1 MRPRDRLIDQFST
14 FALLEQDRFGR
25 WIGDPRLERSMQQQ
39 LANTSHPTTDDR
51 IWAICWYQQL
61 TVHSLAQL
69 HLTAYLQEVCYWIAI
84 EMTRRFKSSQYTP
97 ADYFQLANIKIPRV
111 FNSFNPD
118 FSNNLKIYA
127 KLVLTNAL
135 KDLLRQRQVA
145 DVCSDWSLLRKVSKK
160 RVGEVLLQQGIVEP
174 EAAQYQLAWFCFR
187 TVYTPPQ
194 LNSQGLLPPEP
205 SVWGEM
211 VELYNVQRQQQLVSP
226 GEVLTVDRM
235 ELQIT
240 KLAKWIR
247 SYLYPPIDS
256 LNRNKPEPGTGEIQD
271 DLTDLNH
278 SKSLLD
284 TAIEQAEFDRR
295 TRQQSEL
302 ETILTQAFANLK
314 PELQS
319 ILQLYYR
326 EGLTQKEVAA
336 RLQLSQA
343 TIYRRIKQAE
353 AQLLSA
359 LLAWI
364 ESKLNKLPNPDE
376 LKDISASLQVWLTD
390 RV

>member
-51 IWAICWYQQL
+51 IWAIYWYRQL
-61 TVHSLAQL
+61 THPLAQL
-69 HLTAYLQEVCYWIAI
+69 HLTAYLQEVCYLIAI

-97 ADYFQLANIKIPRV
+97 ADYFQLANIHIPRV

-118 FSNNLKIYA
+118 CNNNLKIYA

-174 EAAQYQLAWFCFR
+174 QAERYRLAWFCFR

-211 VELYNVQRQQQLVSP
+211 VELYNVQRQQLASP

-247 SYLYPPIDS
+247 AYLYPPIDS
-256 LNRNKPEPGTGEIQD
+256 LNRDKPEPGSGEIQD
-271 DLTDLNH
+271 ELTDPN
-278 SKSLLD
+278 SSQSLLD
-284 TAIEQAEFDRR
+284 LAIERADFDRR
-295 TRQQSEL
+295 TAQQSEL
-302 ETILTQAFANLK
+302 KIVLTEAFANLK

-319 ILQLYYR
+319 ILQLFYR
-326 EGLTQKEVAA
+326 EGLTQQEMAD
-336 RLQLSQA
+336 RLQMSQT
-343 TIYRRIKQAE
+343 TIFRRIKQAE
-353 AQLLSA
+353 AQLLAA
-359 LLAWI
+359 LLVWI
-364 ESKLNKLPNPDE
+364 ESKLNKLPDPNE
-376 LKDISASLQVWLTD
+376 LKDISANLREWLTD
-390 RV
+390 SV